1 MTLEEFIYQGA
12 NTASI
17 SNVSTRGQP
26 IRYLSPCK
34 TDIKKSI
41 RNAIDK
47 NPNFKQFLE
56 ENHVYGRYIK
66 NTTERVL
73 QSVNPARKLTECTHR
88 IMYSNSNGEI
98 INNTLNWCNTSEGS
112 DYWFELYHDAIY
124 SDANKK

>member
-26 IRYLSPCK
+26 IECSVPCK
-34 TDIKKSI
+34 TNIKKSI
-41 RNAIDK
+41 RVAIDE

-66 NTTERVL
+66 NATRRVL
-73 QSVNPARKLTECTHR
+73 QNVNPTRKLTECTHR
-88 IMYSNSNGEI
+88 IICGNNNGEI
-98 INNTLNWCNTSEGS
+98 INDTLKWSNTSEGIN
-112 DYWFELYHDAIY
+112 YWGNLYRKFY
-124 SDANKK
+124 SSKK